1 VQYISLTRTA
11 ERPIHT
17 NVLLVNEEQAIT
29 GPVASDNVTVLRKSQ
44 LTRTQYQHLSGF
56 YETNSDPAAWD
67 ELFSDEADFGSADFD
82 SADFDSADFGARG
95 NSSRSSSLSP
105 VSRMTPVFQGGQEY
119 SLEGKRR
126 VETAGDVRP
135 EATLPKITTSTT
147 GGDAEKTFNLS
158 EEFAFMFRECHSSD
172 VLQLLRDNWNHY
184 FQWIDGA
191 HMKWQNNGFLES
203 STKLRNSLGAY
214 LVQSAKGSLPLQET
228 VLPMIDP
235 QFDEGRLIPAV
246 DIKEPQ
252 HPEWTLLSY
261 FGVIIKADIHYYLRC
276 LISISG
282 EHCPDVD
289 SVAYIY
295 EQIQARYKEN
305 EGLIGY
311 ASLDGEDYLEY

>member
-1 VQYISLTRTA
+1 MGAKRAVPGRSVPYDILLSLEMKHQAMQGNNNIISPA
-11 ERPIHT
+11 MASFSSDSSPI
-17 NVLLVNEEQAIT
+17 E
-29 GPVASDNVTVLRKSQ
+29 
-44 LTRTQYQHLSGF
+44 
-56 YETNSDPAAWD
+56 
-67 ELFSDEADFGSADFD
+67 
-82 SADFDSADFGARG
+82 
-95 NSSRSSSLSP
+95 SSREQP
-105 VSRMTPVFQGGQEY
+105 ANFQRRQEDK
-119 SLEGKRR
+119 LEGERR
-126 VETAGDVRP
+126 VETAGDVHSK
-135 EATLPKITTSTT
+135 ETLPKTTTSATD
-147 GGDAEKTFNLS
+147 GDAEKTFTLS
-158 EEFAFMFRECHSSD
+158 EEFTFMFRECHSSD

-184 FQWIDGA
+184 SQWIDGA
-191 HMKWQNNGFLES
+191 HMKWQNNDFLKS

-214 LVQSAKGSLPLQET
+214 LVQSAKGPLPLQET

-246 DIKEPQ
+246 NIKEPQ
-252 HPEWTLLSY
+252 HPEWTLLIH

>member
-1 VQYISLTRTA
+1 VD
-11 ERPIHT
+11 
-17 NVLLVNEEQAIT
+17 EEQAIT
-29 GPVASDNVTVLRKSQ
+29 GPVASDNDTGLRKSQ
-44 LTRTQYQHLSGF
+44 RTRAQYQHLSALQIDQAALRGVVLQ
-56 YETNSDPAAWD
+56 SDGA
-67 ELFSDEADFGSADFD
+67 SD
-82 SADFDSADFGARG
+82 
-95 NSSRSSSLSP
+95 NSSRSSSLSSDSIGRRP
-105 VSRMTPVFQGGQEY
+105 RRIVLQSDSTSDDSSRSSSLSPILIKTPVFQGSQED

-126 VETAGDVRP
+126 VGTAGDVRSK
-135 EATLPKITTSTT
+135 ATLPKITTSATD
-147 GGDAEKTFNLS
+147 GDAEKSFTLS
-158 EEFAFMFRECHSSD
+158 EEFSFMFRECHSSD

-184 FQWIDGA
+184 SQWIDGA
-191 HMKWQNNGFLES
+191 HMKWQNNDFLES

-228 VLPMIDP
+228 VLPKIDP

-282 EHCPDVD
+282 DHCPDVD